1 MLTTLIF
8 LIAIALTAWITWFV
22 ANLFL
27 HEKERSRVAYIEMLR
42 NDTGASVTLLC
53 DNEDAETPEQN
64 FAVEVCAE
72 WTGWEARRFYGTTLN
87 RALSEAAMSRIRGRK
102 PGML

>member
-8 LIAIALTAWITWFV
+8 VLAIAFTAWITWFLADV
-22 ANLFL
+22 FQ

-53 DNEDAETPEQN
+53 DNEDAETTEEN
-64 FAVEVCAE
+64 FGVEVCAE
-72 WTGWEARRFYGTTLN
+72 WTGWEPRRFYGVTLN
-87 RALSEAAMSRIRGRK
+87 GALSKAALARMKGRK